1 MIEHN
6 ARKWGTKFSFFAP
19 NKTFNLNTFKVL
31 PLRVI
36 HNSEKKSFM
45 GSLEGAATMVALY
58 ATSVDLTQVDIER
71 NGDSRGSA
79 ISSANPLRPS
89 FFPYFY
95 SIA

>member
-1 MIEHN
+1 
-6 ARKWGTKFSFFAP
+6 
-19 NKTFNLNTFKVL
+19 
-31 PLRVI
+31 
-36 HNSEKKSFM
+36 M

-89 FFPYFY
+89 FFPYFN